1 GAIINST
8 GNETGVIVNGI
19 PATVYGS
26 QFIVNNVSLTEGSN
40 TITVIATDTA
50 GNTASSSITVN
61 AVTTGSYIN
70 ITANPESGISPL
82 EVTLK
87 IDGSFSIAS
96 STITYTGPAQPE
108 TLSSSADE
116 HKIKLTAEGIY
127 YFTANSTGPDS
138 NTYQDTVAVVVL
150 NKNQLDNLL
159 KAKWNAMKTA
169 LVNKDVNGALNYY
182 TEESKQLYND
192 TFTALY
198 SNLPQITQNMQD
210 IQLVYSEGTMAKYR
224 IRRNEVYAGQAI
236 DITYYIYFVVDDKD
250 IWKIHKF

>member
-40 TITVIATDTA
+40 TITVIATGTA

-61 AVTTGSYIN
+61 AVTTGNYIQL
-70 ITANPESGISPL
+70 TANPESGISPL

-87 IDGSFSIAS
+87 IDGSFSSDTSNMNVSNS
-96 STITYTGPAQPE
+96 SGVE
-108 TLSSSADE
+108 WLSTSVDE
-116 HKIKLTAEGIY
+116 YKVRLTAEGIY
-127 YFTANSTGPDS
+127 YFTASVTGEDS

-169 LVNKDVNGALNYY
+169 LVNKDVNGALAYFAGSYKEMYQYNFELMKDVLSEIVQGMTDISMKG
-182 TEESKQLYND
+182 TEDEIAEYEMRTIVDGIERS
-192 TFTALY
+192 
-198 SNLPQITQNMQD
+198 
-210 IQLVYSEGTMAKYR
+210 
-224 IRRNEVYAGQAI
+224 
-236 DITYYIYFVVDDKD
+236 YYIEFIRGLDG
-250 IWKIHKF
+250 IWRINFF